1 MGCVSMIIGETVKDL
16 REQRGY
22 TQKELAKALNIT
34 ASCLSKYEKG
44 RTQPSM
50 EMLIQLADALNTTTD
65 YLLGRNSFKLDYKSL
80 KSSYYKETNGFAVM
94 NDIMSLN
101 TASRSN
107 LVGHIKLLKNNMILE
122 QIKKQK

>member
-1 MGCVSMIIGETVKDL
+1 MIIGETVKDL

-65 YLLGRNSFKLDYKSL
+65 YLLGRNSFKFDYKSL
-80 KSSYYKETNGFAVM
+80 KSSYYKETNGFALM

>member
-1 MGCVSMIIGETVKDL
+1 MIIGETVKDL